1 MNQNNLEIERKFLVT
16 SDAYRALATK
26 AVRITQ
32 GYLSTNEMSTIRIRR
47 WDDQAFL
54 TIKSRGKEGSCAHFE
69 WEKEIAPQDAEQL
82 FALVTSGLID
92 KTRYI
97 VPVKNLPSDSASGP
111 TAEGGLTSHSASG
124 LTSNSPQGGLVFEID
139 VFHGA
144 NEGLVLAE
152 IELPSEDASFPRPDF
167 LGEEVTQDRRYYN
180 SYLSSCPFSSWK

>member
-1 MNQNNLEIERKFLVT
+1 MSNTNNLEIERKFLVT
-16 SDAYRALATK
+16 SDAFRALATK
-26 AVRITQ
+26 VVRIKQ
-32 GYLSTNEMSTIRIRR
+32 GYLSTNEKSTIRVRR

-54 TIKSRGKEGSCAHFE
+54 TIKSRGEAGSCAHFE
-69 WEKEIAPQDAEQL
+69 WEREITPADAEAL
-82 FALVTSGLID
+82 FPLAQSGLID

-97 VPVKNLPSDSASGP
+97 VPAAN
-111 TAEGGLTSHSASG
+111 GLT
-124 LTSNSPQGGLVFEID
+124 FEVD
-139 VFHGA
+139 VFHGE

>member
-16 SDAYRALATK
+16 SDAFRALATK

-32 GYLSTNEMSTIRIRR
+32 GYLSTNEMSTIRVRR

-54 TIKSRGKEGSCAHFE
+54 TIKSRGREGSCAHFE

-97 VPVKNLPSDSASGP
+97 VPVEN
-111 TAEGGLTSHSASG
+111 GLF
-124 LTSNSPQGGLVFEID
+124 FEID
-139 VFHGA
+139 VFHGD

-180 SYLSSCPFSSWK
+180 SYLSTCPFSSWK